1 MSILE
6 AIEKLRRRK
15 HELESDDLLHEKM
28 DEYEQVKKELEELEK
43 KQEEEKTAQEQQEM
57 RESFQLPRDYNEF
70 FGVEGLNEEIHA
82 LVQQV
87 MSQYEEFMNAKLSE
101 QDERHRKEMLD
112 EIRQKDQ
119 EIIQLKNKINELENL
134 NEEKEKEI
142 TELKAALGSMETK
155 YKEAKEAERQA
166 REELQEM
173 TQRRDNAAKEIES
186 LHRQID
192 ELEARLKESRPK
204 TESKFVPKLTSNL
217 QDRPIKS
224 ATELAMEGK
233 RFRGKVEL
241 PKIEVPSQQKTFQ
254 TWNVDQADHDT
265 GGTTGV
271 SEVESGNVEG
281 NQHEERTGDHRLG
294 EKTEYVTR
302 GEFENEMKMIHSA
315 LAALSKRT
323 GGPITDQELEEE
335 LKVG

>member
-112 EIRQKDQ
+112 EIGQKDQ

-142 TELKAALGSMETK
+142 TELKAALGSMET
-155 YKEAKEAERQA
+155 
-166 REELQEM
+166 
-173 TQRRDNAAKEIES
+173 
-186 LHRQID
+186 
-192 ELEARLKESRPK
+192 
-204 TESKFVPKLTSNL
+204 
-217 QDRPIKS
+217 
-224 ATELAMEGK
+224 
-233 RFRGKVEL
+233 
-241 PKIEVPSQQKTFQ
+241 
-254 TWNVDQADHDT
+254 
-265 GGTTGV
+265 
-271 SEVESGNVEG
+271 
-281 NQHEERTGDHRLG
+281 
-294 EKTEYVTR
+294 
-302 GEFENEMKMIHSA
+302 
-315 LAALSKRT
+315 
-323 GGPITDQELEEE
+323 
-335 LKVG
+335 